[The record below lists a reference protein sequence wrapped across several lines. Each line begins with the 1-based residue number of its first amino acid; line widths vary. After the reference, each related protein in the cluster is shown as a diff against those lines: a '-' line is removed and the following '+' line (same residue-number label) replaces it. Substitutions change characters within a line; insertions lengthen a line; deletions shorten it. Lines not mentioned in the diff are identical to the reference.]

1 MLKMDLIKYK
11 QFRKVGKYLSEEIP
25 KIYGM
30 EDFLPFIT
38 RLMGVGYGKNI
49 VLENDEEIN
58 FLIDFYL
65 HEFLSNGRTMLE
77 RYRADHVNLEE
88 MEVKYLDASKASY
101 TSLFE
106 VKNVN
111 PTESSITVIDL
122 LSSSDDPLSVININL
137 SKTIKPGYVIF
148 SRLLPYDGF
157 NAFSGM
163 YAVFDEG
170 SNRGLLKRYKV
181 MKKRI
186 KSDRDSVQKFVACFK
201 INRVLGMI
209 ILST

>member
-1 MLKMDLIKYK
+1 MDLK
-11 QFRKVGKYLSEEIP
+11 QYNQLRRVGKHLSEEIP
-25 KIYGM
+25 KIYGIK
-30 EDFLPFIT
+30 ESLPVIT
-38 RLMGVGYGKNI
+38 RLMGIGHGQKI

-77 RYRADHVNLEE
+77 RYRADHADLEAI
-88 MEVKYLDASKASY
+88 EVKYLDAAKASY

-111 PTESSITVIDL
+111 STESTVTVIDL
-122 LSSSDDPLSVININL
+122 LSSSNDPLSVININL
-137 SKTIKPGYVIF
+137 SKTAKPGYVLF
-148 SRLLPYDGF
+148 SRLLPYGKF

-163 YAVFDEG
+163 YAVFNEG

-186 KSDRDSVQKFVACFK
+186 KSDRDSIQRFVACFK
-201 INRVLGMI
+201 INRVLGIM
-209 ILST
+209 ILSQ

>member
-1 MLKMDLIKYK
+1 MDLK
-11 QFRKVGKYLSEEIP
+11 QYSQLRRVGKYLSEEIP
-25 KIYGM
+25 KIYGL
-30 EDFLPFIT
+30 EESLPVIT
-38 RLMGVGYGKNI
+38 RLMGVGHGQKI

-65 HEFLSNGRTMLE
+65 HEFLLNGRTMLE
-77 RYRADHVNLEE
+77 HYRSDHADLEAT
-88 MEVKYLDASKASY
+88 EVKYLDAAKASY

-111 PTESSITVIDL
+111 PTESTVTVIDL
-122 LSSSDDPLSVININL
+122 LSSSNDPVSVININL
-137 SKTIKPGYVIF
+137 SKTIKPGCVIF
-148 SRLLPYDGF
+148 SRLLPYDEF
-157 NAFSGM
+157 NTFSGM

-201 INRVLGMI
+201 INRVLGI
-209 ILST
+209 TILAQ

>member
-1 MLKMDLIKYK
+1 MDLK
-11 QFRKVGKYLSEEIP
+11 QYNQLRRVGKYLSEEIP
-25 KIYGM
+25 KIYGL
-30 EDFLPFIT
+30 EESLPVIT
-38 RLMGVGYGKNI
+38 RLMGVGHGQKI

-77 RYRADHVNLEE
+77 RYRSDHADLEAT
-88 MEVKYLDASKASY
+88 EVKYLDAAKASY

-111 PTESSITVIDL
+111 LTDSTVTVIDL
-122 LSSSDDPLSVININL
+122 LSSSDDPVSVININL
-137 SKTIKPGYVIF
+137 SKTIKPGCVIF

-157 NAFSGM
+157 NTFSGM

-201 INRVLGMI
+201 INRVLGI
-209 ILST
+209 TILAQ

>member
-1 MLKMDLIKYK
+1 MDLK
-11 QFRKVGKYLSEEIP
+11 QYNQLRRVGKYLSEEIP

-30 EDFLPFIT
+30 EESLPVIT
-38 RLMGVGYGKNI
+38 RLMGVGHGQKI

-77 RYRADHVNLEE
+77 RYRSDHADLEAT
-88 MEVKYLDASKASY
+88 EVKYLDAAKASY

-111 PTESSITVIDL
+111 PTESTVTVIDL
-122 LSSSDDPLSVININL
+122 LSSSDEALSVININL
-137 SKTIKPGYVIF
+137 SKTIKPVCVIF
-148 SRLLPYDGF
+148 SRLLPYDEF
-157 NAFSGM
+157 NTFSGM

-201 INRVLGMI
+201 INRVLGI
-209 ILST
+209 TILAQ

>member
-1 MLKMDLIKYK
+1 MDSK
-11 QFRKVGKYLSEEIP
+11 QYNQLRRVGKHLSEEIP
-25 KIYGM
+25 KIYGI
-30 EDFLPFIT
+30 EESLPVIT
-38 RLMGVGYGKNI
+38 RLMGVGHGQKI

-77 RYRADHVNLEE
+77 RYRADYTDLEAIE
-88 MEVKYLDASKASY
+88 IKYLDAAKASY

-111 PTESSITVIDL
+111 STESTVTVIDL
-122 LSSSDDPLSVININL
+122 LSSSEDPLSVININL
-137 SKTIKPGYVIF
+137 SKTAKLGYVIF
-148 SRLLPYDGF
+148 SRLLPYDEF

-170 SNRGLLKRYKV
+170 NNRGLLKRYKV

-186 KSDRDSVQKFVACFK
+186 KSDRDSVQRFVACFK
-201 INRVLGMI
+201 INRVLGI
-209 ILST
+209 TILAQ